1 MKHILVGN
9 DHIEKKT
16 SLGIFH
22 FFYFD
27 CIPFCEAQIVGAQ
40 VLRRAAAGLASDG
53 VLCVKDN
60 VYLTHVSLFCKT
72 RKHTCTH

>member
-1 MKHILVGN
+1 
-9 DHIEKKT
+9 
-16 SLGIFH
+16 
-22 FFYFD
+22 
-27 CIPFCEAQIVGAQ
+27 VGAQ

-60 VYLTHVSLFCKT
+60 VYLMHVSLFCKT